1 MDYWIKRYNVVA
13 LSGPGFFFLIR
24 LFMGPNP
31 ETARVLEMLQ
41 TSTSLGCVPNWH
53 MGDCLLSPPQRGIK
67 KNQKKNTSDGGN
79 MKHTLSRRFI
89 KKGVLVVRKNKEMW
103 VKWSWKQAEQY
114 FCRSLQHIK
123 TSQLISPCWDD
134 DLKKEKKK
142 KEAIEAIL
150 EDYSEQLRYFSRI
163 IKRWD
168 YTSHLRSCGLFFFF
182 LSSFLHRLISH
193 TLGVKSD
200 PEPAQTAHILSI
212 SAENFPHKI

>member
-1 MDYWIKRYNVVA
+1 MCPE
-13 LSGPGFFFLIR
+13 LTHGG
-24 LFMGPNP
+24 LFIIS
-31 ETARVLEMLQ
+31 
-41 TSTSLGCVPNWH
+41 STE
-53 MGDCLLSPPQRGIK
+53 GDK
-67 KNQKKNTSDGGN
+67 KKPKKNTSDGGN

-200 PEPAQTAHILSI
+200 PEPAQTAHILSN
-212 SAENFPHKI
+212 SAETFHIKYKTPTRITYMAFKHIRISGEG